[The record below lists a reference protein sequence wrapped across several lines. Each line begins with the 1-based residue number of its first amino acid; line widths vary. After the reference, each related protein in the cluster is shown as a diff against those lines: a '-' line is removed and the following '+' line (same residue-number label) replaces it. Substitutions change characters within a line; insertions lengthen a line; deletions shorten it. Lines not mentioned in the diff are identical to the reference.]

1 MASVLKRSWDAS
13 LSALRNDG
21 NITAARDR
29 RQIAVVVGLLIVAA
43 IALAD
48 ADAGPRISVLG
59 TLGLAPF
66 ATVVIGATPA
76 DTLFVALVA
85 AAVAFGGGYW
95 DHTAGAWTFY
105 LRWIVV
111 VVSGG
116 FAVVVAVDRD
126 RRELSRQRFELLTR
140 ISRVGNE
147 RSSASGEISRLARLL
162 VPQVADIAIFYVVH
176 RGEDA
181 RVYVRAAGAGAEEAE
196 RLLRDRAS
204 QFLGPSTDRAAGRP
218 LLVED
223 FTTEPLERLAV
234 KGADLKWL
242 PALQLNSM
250 IVLPLEARG
259 EPTGTLALLVTAES
273 GRHFRSDDLDFASVL
288 AGRAALAID
297 NAGLS
302 RQLTQ
307 LEQRLVAALGSLA
320 EAVAVQDTSGAVIYA
335 NDAALQLLGVTTVE
349 ELAATTGATIGDW
362 LRAFDETGRRVGID
376 DLPSARILAGERD
389 VEPMLLQGIDP
400 TTLEERWLLTKS
412 SAVTDDEGHVIS
424 VVSVIEDVTES
435 KRVELANRLLGDVS
449 EILASSL
456 DYEETLQRLAEL
468 AVERL
473 ADWCTV
479 VVADEHGDLERVALA
494 SADATE
500 SKRIGTAGN
509 SSPELIDEQ
518 DVVVQQVFREGR
530 SLVVNPVPEETR
542 ATEPQGAGASR
553 IAATMTV
560 PLRDSGRVVGVIS
573 LVLTG
578 PGRSFSDADL
588 ELAEELGRRAGVAIE
603 NARAYGERSK
613 IADTLQEA
621 LRPPEL
627 TAPEGWT
634 LATWYA
640 PAGQENTVGGDFY
653 DMFPVVDGHVLLIGD
668 VTGHG
673 AVAARLTGLARFTLR
688 TAAELTQDPTTALQR
703 LNAALLAQS
712 EASPVSAVCAH
723 LAPRAG
729 GRTVRARFA
738 VAGHPLPLL
747 LRDGE
752 LVEVASPGT
761 LAGANASGSWPA
773 NSFDL
778 QPGDTLVL
786 YTDGVTEA
794 RRGSDLFGRERLSE
808 CLRAGSPEPAEV
820 LSRLQAGVSR
830 FQRGQARDDMTVLA
844 LRLSAVSDDSPAPRE
859 LRRRAVVLE
868 RLRGALH

>member
-1 MASVLKRSWDAS
+1 MGSVLRRAWDAS
-13 LSALRNDG
+13 LLALGNDG
-21 NITAARDR
+21 NTTVARDR

-66 ATVVIGATPA
+66 ATAVVGARPA

-85 AAVAFGGGYW
+85 ASVAFGGGYW

-111 VVSGG
+111 LVSGG
-116 FAVVVAVDRD
+116 FAVVVAIDRH

-147 RSSASGEISRLARLL
+147 RSSASGEIARLAGLL
-162 VPQVADIAIFYVVH
+162 VPQVADIAIFDVVH
-176 RGEDA
+176 LGEDA
-181 RVYVRAAGAGAEEAE
+181 RVHVQAAGAGAEEAE

-204 QFLGPSTDRAAGRP
+204 QLLDPSTARAAGRP
-218 LLVED
+218 LLVADLASEA
-223 FTTEPLERLAV
+223 LGHLAV
-234 KGADLKWL
+234 NDADLEWL

-259 EPTGTLALLVTAES
+259 EPTGTLALLVTTDS
-273 GRHFRSDDLDFASVL
+273 GRHFRSDDLDFATVL

-335 NDAALQLLGVTTVE
+335 NDAALQLLGVTTVD
-349 ELAATTGATIGDW
+349 ELLATTSATISVG
-362 LRAFDETGRRVGID
+362 LRAFDETGRPVGID

-389 VEPMLLQGIDP
+389 VEPMLLQGISP
-400 TTLEERWLLTKS
+400 TTLEECWLLTKS

-424 VVSVIEDVTES
+424 VVSVIEDVTET
-435 KRVELANRLLGDVS
+435 KRVELANRLLGDAS

-479 VVADEHGDLERVALA
+479 LVADDHGDLERVALA
-494 SADATE
+494 NVGA
-500 SKRIGTAGN
+500 SKSRPMGGARG
-509 SSPELIDEQ
+509 SLPELVDDQE
-518 DVVVQQVFREGR
+518 VVVQVFREGR
-530 SLVVNPVPEETR
+530 SLVVNDVSAENRT
-542 ATEPQGAGASR
+542 TGPQGAGASP
-553 IAATMTV
+553 ISATMTV

-573 LVLTG
+573 LLASR
-578 PGRSFSDADL
+578 PGQSFSDADL

-640 PAGQENTVGGDFY
+640 PAGRENTVGGDFY

-773 NSFDL
+773 SSVDL
-778 QPGDTLVL
+778 KPGDTLVL
-786 YTDGVTEA
+786 YTDGVTDA
-794 RRGSDLFGRERLSE
+794 RRGSDVFGRERLSE

-844 LRLSAVSDDSPAPRE
+844 LRFSAVSDGAPAPRE
-859 LRRRAVVLE
+859 LRRPAVVLE
-868 RLRGALH
+868 RLRSALH